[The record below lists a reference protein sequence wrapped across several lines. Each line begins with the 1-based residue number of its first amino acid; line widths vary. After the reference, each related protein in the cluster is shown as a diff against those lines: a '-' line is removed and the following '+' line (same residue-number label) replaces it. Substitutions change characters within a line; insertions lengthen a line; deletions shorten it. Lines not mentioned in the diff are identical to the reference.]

1 MVRRQDTKRTQKT
14 KETASQDIGRI
25 MIEEIPM
32 RDRSPRRTSLH
43 KEDQTR
49 TRKHKVTDN
58 IEISYTDKKNN
69 AKTQMIDEVD
79 GSFEVLLFVVN
90 DLI

>member
-14 KETASQDIGRI
+14 KETSQDIGRI

-32 RDRSPRRTSLH
+32 RDRSPRRSSPH

-49 TRKHKVTDN
+49 ARQHKVTDN

>member
-14 KETASQDIGRI
+14 KETSSQDIGRI
-25 MIEEIPM
+25 MIDEIPM
-32 RDRSPRRTSLH
+32 RDRSPRRSSPH

-49 TRKHKVTDN
+49 RHYKVTDN

-79 GSFEVLLFVVN
+79 GSFEVLLYVVN